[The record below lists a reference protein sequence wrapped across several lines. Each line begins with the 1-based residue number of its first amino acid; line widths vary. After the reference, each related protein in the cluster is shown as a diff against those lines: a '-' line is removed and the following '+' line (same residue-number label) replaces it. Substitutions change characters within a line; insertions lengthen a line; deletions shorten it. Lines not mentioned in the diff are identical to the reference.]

1 MSDFG
6 LTRLALQGVSVFTF
20 APRPTHMAPLA
31 MSVRTRGRTL
41 MQKKPEFQEVVEG
54 WLAGNEES
62 HGMTNPAGPLFVG
75 GERTEQAL
83 TESNLVADTGCSSCT
98 ASTTAFCC

>member
-1 MSDFG
+1 M
-6 LTRLALQGVSVFTF
+6 T
-20 APRPTHMAPLA
+20 
-31 MSVRTRGRTL
+31 
-41 MQKKPEFQEVVEG
+41 KKPGFQDVVEG

-62 HGMTNPAGPLFVG
+62 QGMTNPAGPLFVG

-98 ASTTAFCC
+98 ASTTGWCC